1 MLVSTY
7 KDLGEVKLPEWQ
19 GRQKYMMSFDPANP
33 VLEEGFEDYLEPVI
47 QLINA
52 AGVTSDTVHMT
63 VDEKIVPP
71 GFSQRRPGAHV
82 DGCFMPVGQF
92 WGHPSPGPGGWL
104 HYCNALPVERMAVIV
119 ASSVEGCKV
128 YGGEFEGEPMND
140 GDLEHIRSQ
149 LGEGELLPANRG
161 FKLSPDCV
169 HESMRFDVPTKRTFL
184 RIAFKDS
191 YMR

>member
-1 MLVSTY
+1 MLHSKFV
-7 KDLGEVKLPEWQ
+7 DLGEVKLPEWQ

-33 VLEEGFEDYLEPVI
+33 VMAEGYEDYLEPAMH
-47 QLINA
+47 LIMA
-52 AGVTSDTVHMT
+52 AGIQADEVHMT
-63 VDEKIVPP
+63 VDEKIVQP

-92 WGHPSPGPGGWL
+92 WGHPGPGPGGWL
-104 HYCNALPVERMAVIV
+104 HYCNALPVERMSVIV

-128 YGGEFEGEPMND
+128 YEGDFNGEPRND

-161 FKLSPDCV
+161 FQLSPDCV
-169 HESMRFDVPTKRTFL
+169 HESMIFDKPTKRTFL
-184 RIAFKDS
+184 RIAFLD
-191 YMR
+191 R